1 MNLSSSVT
9 VIHVE
14 GLDKM
19 DRTPAAIM
27 EELLEQHQVLKTTQS
42 KENIRAALCMGVIS
56 GAGGEADALV
66 HICQTCSWILRL

>member
-1 MNLSSSVT
+1 MT

-27 EELLEQHQVLKTTQS
+27 EELLEQHQVPIFSFTRIPLIFTP
-42 KENIRAALCMGVIS
+42 MF
-56 GAGGEADALV
+56 LV
-66 HICQTCSWILRL
+66 QYFNEIF

>member
-42 KENIRAALCMGVIS
+42 KKTS
-56 GAGGEADALV
+56 GQHYVWG
-66 HICQTCSWILRL
+66 